1 MKQPE
6 ISCRQSAAMRSA
18 KERLVSGWL
27 RIWRRQKLQS
37 RLSGT
42 TVSVVLT
49 SCGRPDLLIRTLDSF
64 FRFNTYPV
72 SQFIVVEDGP
82 TVLDVLF
89 TYPFPCPHDLI
100 CTGER
105 VGQIAAIDYA
115 YSRVNSEYIFHLE
128 DDWEF
133 YAPHFIEKSMILLE
147 RHPKCLQVYLR
158 AVDDTNGHPVARRI
172 HKDDHVR
179 WRRIQYGFVA
189 LGGEWN
195 GFSFNPGLRRMADY
209 VAIGGGMAFMPS
221 RPRRSMASPRSRSR
235 PGTARRGCSPLYC
248 ATGAGLAMCGISA
261 GDGRSRRSR
270 FRDPDVSQG
279 RRCRANHLVGLQG
292 CLQ

>member
-6 ISCRQSAAMRSA
+6 ISYRQSAAMRSA

-49 SCGRPDLLIRTLDSF
+49 SCGRPDLLVRTLDSF

-189 LGGEWN
+189 FGGEWN

-209 VAIGGGMAFMPS
+209 VAIGGYGIHAVT
-221 RPRRSMASPRSRSR
+221 ASSQHGFAEIALSTRYRKER
-235 PGTARRGCSPLYC
+235 MFAAILCDRRG
-248 ATGAGLAMCGISA
+248 AGYVRHIGW
-261 GDGRSRRSR
+261 GRT
-270 FRDPDVSQG
+270 VSSEQIP
-279 RRCRANHLVGLQG
+279 
-292 CLQ
+292 